1 MNTTTRPITVAVF
14 ALGGEG
20 GGVLAE
26 WIVTLAER
34 NGYRAQMTSVPGVA
48 QRTGAT
54 VYYLEILPLDGAGA
68 RAPVFALM
76 PTPGDVDIV
85 IASELMEAARA
96 VERGLVTKDR
106 TTLVMSTHRVFTMTE
121 RTAVADARID
131 TEALL
136 DACRA
141 TARKLVAF
149 DMQET
154 AARHDS
160 PISAVMFGALSRAGV
175 LPFQEKQFE
184 SAVEQYGVGVA
195 TSLRAFRAA
204 LTAGEKTPEAGIAAT
219 SGQIEKNTREWQRQ
233 LSPETRQLIEA
244 AFSRVAAFQDRAYAE
259 LFLDRLERFTGPG
272 ADESLISEVGR
283 QLALAMTYDDTVR
296 VAELKI
302 KPERFTRVRG
312 EVKAKPEEI
321 VEIAEF
327 MHPRTQEVAET
338 LPAPIGRWLLRTSW
352 ARNFVG
358 LFTKSGRTV
367 KTTSLRGFLLL
378 YFLASLKRFRRSSL
392 RFVNEEKA
400 ILAWLD
406 TVAHVAAKD
415 TSLAVE
421 VARARSIVKGYSDTY
436 ERGVEKFGM
445 VLASLPQLEGRT
457 EARARFGAIVDA
469 ALNTDDIPA
478 LKRTISEKIAT
489 LTST

>member
-1 MNTTTRPITVAVF
+1 MSTITRPITIAIF

-34 NGYRAQMTSVPGVA
+34 HGYRAQMTSVPGVA

-54 VYYLEILPLDGAGA
+54 VYYLEILPHGGDDA
-68 RAPVFALM
+68 REPVFALM
-76 PTPGDVDIV
+76 PSPGDVDIV

-96 VERGLVTKDR
+96 VDRGLVTKDR
-106 TTLVMSTHRVFTMTE
+106 TTLVISTHRVFTMTE
-121 RTAVADARID
+121 RTAVADARAD
-131 TEALL
+131 ASALL
-136 DACRA
+136 EACRA

-149 DMQET
+149 DMHET
-154 AARHDS
+154 AIRNDS
-160 PISAVMFGALSRAGV
+160 PISAVMFGALSRAEV
-175 LPFQEKQFE
+175 LPFQAEQFE
-184 SAVEQYGVGVA
+184 SAIEQYGVGVA
-195 TSLRAFRAA
+195 TSLKAFRAG
-204 LTAGEKTPEAGIAAT
+204 LTAAESTPETGSVARSGKSGPGI
-219 SGQIEKNTREWQRQ
+219 RPWQQ
-233 LSPETRQLIEA
+233 QFSPETRQLMDA
-244 AFSRVAAFQDRAYAE
+244 AFARVVAFQDRAYAE

-283 QLALAMTYDDTVR
+283 QLALAMAYDDTVR

-302 KPERFTRVRG
+302 KSERFSRVRD
-312 EVKAKPEEI
+312 EVKAKPDEI

-338 LPAPIGRWLLRTSW
+338 LPAPIGRWLLRTPW

-367 KTTSLRGFLLL
+367 RTTSLHGFLLL
-378 YFLASLKRFRRSSL
+378 YFLSSLKRFRRGSL
-392 RFVNEEKA
+392 RFANEERA

-406 TVAHVAAKD
+406 TVAQVAEKD
-415 TSLAVE
+415 ALLAIE

-436 ERGVEKFGM
+436 ERGVEKFEM
-445 VLASLPQLEGRT
+445 VLACLPELEGRAG
-457 EARARFGAIVDA
+457 ARERLGAIVDA
-469 ALNTDDIPA
+469 ALNTDDLPA
-478 LKRTISEKIAT
+478 LKRTISEKIAI
-489 LTST
+489 SASA